1 MKNLNNLINED
12 PIISSIS
19 SLKNRVK
26 NIESVSGRSK
36 RTMQMRDEIRRLEG
50 LREYS
55 EVRTNPSYRSL
66 FRDGLES

>member
-26 NIESVSGRSK
+26 NIESVSGHSK
-36 RTMQMRDEIRRLEG
+36 RTMQMRDEIRRLEE
-50 LREYS
+50 LLEYS

-66 FRDGLES
+66 FQDGLES